1 MPSVQSRSTSGWK
14 QGDLCQAM
22 WSEDGCYYDA
32 TIDRISDDG
41 STCTVTLEPFGS
53 TEITKV

>member
-1 MPSVQSRSTSGWK
+1 MSFLNINISNCPSS
-14 QGDLCQAM
+14 
-22 WSEDGCYYDA
+22 YYDA

-41 STCTVTLEPFGS
+41 TTCTVTLEPFGS